1 MNIESV
7 ISMCGG
13 LALFLYGMH
22 FMSQQ
27 LQMLSGGRLESL
39 FRKMTDKKYKGV
51 LLGCAVTAIIQSSSA
66 VTVMTVGFVDS
77 GMLALSNGI
86 AVIMGANIGTTVT
99 AWILSL
105 TGISSQNI
113 FINMLK
119 PSFFAPVTAVIGVII
134 YMFSKKEKR
143 QNAGGILVGFSILM
157 MGMTFMSDAMSS
169 FADNPKLSS
178 LLLTLSHPLSG
189 ILAGAL
195 LTAIIQS
202 SSASVGILQALS
214 ITGCITFAEAFPII
228 LGQNIGTCITAVISA
243 FSAGINAKRA
253 AATHLY
259 FNIFGVIFA
268 GILFYT
274 LNAVLGFSF
283 TETAVSP
290 SQIAVIHSAFNIF
303 STAILLP
310 FTKQLEALAVKT
322 IKNKPIC

>member
-27 LQMLSGGRLESL
+27 LQLLSGGRLEGL
-39 FRKMTDKKYKGV
+39 FRKMTDKKYKSA

-77 GMLALSNGI
+77 GILTLSNGI
-86 AVIMGANIGTTVT
+86 TVIMGANIGTTIT

-113 FINMLK
+113 LINMLK

-134 YMFSKKEKR
+134 FMFSKKENR

-157 MGMTFMSDAMSS
+157 MGMNFMSEAMSAL
-169 FADNPKLSS
+169 ADNPKLSA

-189 ILAGAL
+189 IFAGAL
-195 LTAIIQS
+195 LTAVIQS

-214 ITGCITFAEAFPII
+214 LTGCITFSEAFPII
-228 LGQNIGTCITAVISA
+228 LGQNIGTCITAIISA
-243 FSAGINAKRA
+243 LGAGTNAKRTA
-253 AATHLY
+253 AAHLY
-259 FNIFGVIFA
+259 FNIIGVISA
-268 GILFYT
+268 CTLFYT
-274 LNAVLGFSF
+274 INSIFKFSF
-283 TETAVSP
+283 TEKAVNASE
-290 SQIAVIHSAFNIF
+290 IAVIHSAFNIF

-310 FTKQLEALAVKT
+310 FTKQLELLSVKSV
-322 IKNKPIC
+322 KNRPI

>member
-1 MNIESV
+1 MSIDSV

-22 FMSQQ
+22 FMGQQ
-27 LQMLSGGRLESL
+27 LQLFSGGRLEKL
-39 FRKMTDKKYKGV
+39 FKKMTDKKYKGV
-51 LLGCAVTAIIQSSSA
+51 LLGCAITAIIQSSSA
-66 VTVMTVGFVDS
+66 VTVMTVGFVNS
-77 GMLALSNGI
+77 GMMALSNGI

-119 PSFFAPVTAVIGVII
+119 PSFFAPVIAVIGVFIF
-134 YMFSKKEKR
+134 MFSKKERR
-143 QNAGGILVGFSILM
+143 QNAGGIIVGFSVLM

-169 FADNPKLSS
+169 LADSPELSA
-178 LLLTLSHPLSG
+178 LLLKLSHPLSG

-195 LTAIIQS
+195 LTALIQS

-214 ITGCITFAEAFPII
+214 VTGCITFAEAFPII

-243 FSAGINAKRA
+243 LGAGKNAKRTA
-253 AATHLY
+253 AAHLY
-259 FNIFGVIFA
+259 FNIIGVITA
-268 GILFYT
+268 CILFYS
-274 LNAVLGFSF
+274 LNALLAFSF
-283 TETAVSP
+283 TENAVNA
-290 SQIAVIHSAFNIF
+290 SQIAIIHSAFNLF

-310 FTKQLEALAVKT
+310 FTKQLEQLSIRT
-322 IKNKPIC
+322 IPD